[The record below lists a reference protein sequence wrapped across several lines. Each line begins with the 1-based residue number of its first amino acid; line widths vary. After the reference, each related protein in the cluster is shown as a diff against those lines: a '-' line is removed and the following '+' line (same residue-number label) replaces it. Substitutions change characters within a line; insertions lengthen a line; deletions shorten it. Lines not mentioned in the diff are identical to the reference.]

1 MGESYIQSQLELL
14 KLLPSSTNG
23 EIFTGEKTAREII
36 DSLVSWIG
44 LSVFQNPS
52 SKFLD
57 IYTKSG
63 IFLLLLYN
71 TLMKTLSCVIPD
83 ESKRSAHIL
92 NNMLYGV
99 APSTETVLVSRKT
112 LYRDRSTVGNI
123 KHIPGYKTSKNRK
136 DIISRELGDMKF
148 DVVIGNPPY
157 NRGMDLDFVKLGYDI
172 STKYICMIT
181 PAKWQTADADQRI
194 SSNISYGEFRR
205 QLVPHMSH
213 VCFYPCCKDMFDIL
227 QVDGVSYFLMDKEKH
242 ATAVVQNVSKY
253 FPELNGKEVR
263 DITKR
268 QSLVNIGN
276 SLVEYLGDYTRFQF
290 SNTFGKARYQVWM
303 NTQTP
308 GGSLST
314 VTSRRPTLF
323 VGAGEIEDISSGVQF
338 EHSPSSM
345 LAFESDKIEECNSF
359 LSWIGTRFT
368 QFFLFI
374 NQSKLTG
381 NLTDDCFRF
390 VPAPTV
396 LNEQGNR
403 IPGKFDHIYTDQEL
417 YKTFNLPQKYID
429 VIEVIIKERKQ

>member
-1 MGESYIQSQLELL
+1 
-14 KLLPSSTNG
+14 
-23 EIFTGEKTAREII
+23 
-36 DSLVSWIG
+36 
-44 LSVFQNPS
+44 
-52 SKFLD
+52 
-57 IYTKSG
+57 
-63 IFLLLLYN
+63 
-71 TLMKTLSCVIPD
+71 
-83 ESKRSAHIL
+83 
-92 NNMLYGV
+92 
-99 APSTETVLVSRKT
+99 
-112 LYRDRSTVGNI
+112 
-123 KHIPGYKTSKNRK
+123 
-136 DIISRELGDMKF
+136 MKF

-172 STKYICMIT
+172 STKYVCMIT

-338 EHSPSSM
+338 EHSPACTFRKWASPKA
-345 LAFESDKIEECNSF
+345 L
-359 LSWIGTRFT
+359 LSWWFPPSSRAWKPLVLAAPGDAAAGQVIGR
-368 QFFLFI
+368 
-374 NQSKLTG
+374 KLYGDLVAGIDADVVHAHLAG
-381 NLTDDCFRF
+381 NVGQYLVSVGQLYLKHGVGEGFRDNALDF
-390 VPAPTV
+390 DYIRLGQVFPPPRISTSAARDLRACVPP
-396 LNEQGNR
+396 LR
-403 IPGKFDHIYTDQEL
+403 PH
-417 YKTFNLPQKYID
+417 
-429 VIEVIIKERKQ
+429 